1 MHGVQPV
8 VYPTRTHDRGDRDIC
23 GIARDGAEFPTA
35 VPAHSPQPDK
45 CDWIQLTSDEWL
57 KGEFIALYD
66 DALEFDSEELEKLT
80 PDWEDVRVLRT
91 ARAVQVRFKDQTQ
104 VTGRVVIDASTV
116 RVLGDTEQQFPRAEL
131 VSIAPGEPRELSY
144 WSGNITFGFNLRT
157 GNNSDQVEANTVA
170 SARRRTVTTRVVL
183 DYVANYN
190 LTDEIAVTNNQR
202 ANGAMDWFVT
212 ARFFV
217 RPIVAE
223 YFRDPFQNFA
233 HRWTAG
239 VALGYQMV
247 NTPRV
252 SWEFNAGP
260 AYQRTT
266 FERVAAG
273 ESATESTAAV
283 WAGTTYTNELTKDI
297 DYTADYRFL
306 VVKPEAG
313 RYTHHF
319 LTGLSID
326 SVGPLDVDFSFVWDR
341 VQEPRPESSGVVPE
355 KDDYRLIVGVGF
367 DF

>member
-23 GIARDGAEFPTA
+23 GIARDGAKSLTA

-45 CDWIQLTSDEWL
+45 FDWIQLTSDEWL

-66 DALEFDSEELEKLT
+66 DAVEFDSEELEELRL
-80 PDWEDVRVLRT
+80 DWEDVRVLRT

-223 YFRDPFQNFA
+223 YFRDPFRTLHTGGPLA
-233 HRWTAG
+233 WPWAIRWWTRRESVGNSTQARRISTRRSR
-239 VALGYQMV
+239 AWRQASP
-247 NTPRV
+247 PRRV
-252 SWEFNAGP
+252 RLRCGP
-260 AYQRTT
+260 ARRIRTNSPKTSITRRTT
-266 FERVAAG
+266 A
-273 ESATESTAAV
+273 
-283 WAGTTYTNELTKDI
+283 
-297 DYTADYRFL
+297 
-306 VVKPEAG
+306 
-313 RYTHHF
+313 
-319 LTGLSID
+319 
-326 SVGPLDVDFSFVWDR
+326 FSWSN
-341 VQEPRPESSGVVPE
+341 PRPDAIRTTSSPAFRSILWGRSTSIFHSSGIACRSRVRS
-355 KDDYRLIVGVGF
+355 RLVSSRKRTTTG
-367 DF
+367 